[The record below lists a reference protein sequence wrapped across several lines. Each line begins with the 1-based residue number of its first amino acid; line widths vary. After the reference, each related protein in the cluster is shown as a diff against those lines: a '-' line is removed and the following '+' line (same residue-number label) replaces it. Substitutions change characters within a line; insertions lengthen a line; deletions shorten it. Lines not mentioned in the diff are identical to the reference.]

1 MNHLVEIINVKA
13 DLSNY
18 VLGEMENKISTTS
31 TLIAVENKIPDVSSL
46 LKKTIYNT
54 EITEIVKELNDLG
67 NFYS

>member
-1 MNHLVEIINVKA
+1 MNHLVEIINVKT

-18 VLGEMENKISTTS
+18 GLSEMENKISTTS

>member
-1 MNHLVEIINVKA
+1 MNHLAEIINVKA

>member
-1 MNHLVEIINVKA
+1 MNHLVEIINIKA

>member
-54 EITEIVKELNDLG
+54 EITEIVRELNDLG

>member
-54 EITEIVKELNDLG
+54 EITEIVKELNGLG

>member
-1 MNHLVEIINVKA
+1 
-13 DLSNY
+13 
-18 VLGEMENKISTTS
+18 MENKISTTS
-31 TLIAVENKIPDVSSL
+31 ALIAVENKIPDVSSL

>member
-1 MNHLVEIINVKA
+1 MNHLVEIVNVKA

-18 VLGEMENKISTTS
+18 VLGEMGNKISTTS

>member
-31 TLIAVENKIPDVSSL
+31 TLIAVENEIPDVSSL
-46 LKKTIYNT
+46 LKKTIYNINYWNCKGT
-54 EITEIVKELNDLG
+54 
-67 NFYS
+67 

>member
-1 MNHLVEIINVKA
+1 MNHLVEIVNVKA